1 MFANTSDS
9 WPSINNSLAKHAR
22 NVTDRD
28 CPHGDS
34 TTEEAVKVVAYF
46 AILLVSFVGNILLVL
61 VICKNK
67 QLRKSINYFVFSMAV
82 SDLFTPLTI
91 MPIKIVEIISG
102 SHSWKVDSP
111 QILGNILCKLCYF
124 LPDVSLVVSIQSILL
139 ISMDRFIAVV
149 LPFSAK
155 LISSKVRLTS
165 ILCTWII
172 AVVVHAPYFYAF
184 RLITFKNKSYCKLS
198 WTPAFDHKETSER
211 YFTAIFITFVI
222 VPICLLAL
230 AYGSIAWTLKKQFK
244 KRKQQLSC
252 HQRQR
257 DRQFRKIIRLSA
269 AIMMAFIFCMI
280 PQLVFLFTQV
290 FLWNWEVPPICIFR
304 NGNAIHFSATFMMYS
319 WSAINPCICFVF
331 NKNYSDSLKHVL
343 FFGGFSR
350 KKFDLKDNQL
360 KEQKWH
366 RFTVP
371 EAVKLRRIQ
380 PDLKTEDHIL
390 HTGWIH
396 THFLKDAA
404 TPYYEH
410 LCANI
415 KFKLSFSNSSFEPWC
430 RSTVWF
436 DCWWEDS
443 QFLERTILGCLD
455 SRALLKYNITE
466 ESVLLVCLIQ

>member
-9 WPSINNSLAKHAR
+9 WSSMNSSLAKQDAR

-28 CPHGDS
+28 CTHAVS
-34 TTEEAVKVVAYF
+34 TTEEAVKTLAYF

-61 VICKNK
+61 VIYKNRK
-67 QLRKSINYFVFSMAV
+67 LRKSINYFVFSMAV

-102 SHSWKVDSP
+102 SHFWKVDSP

-124 LPDVSLVVSIQSILL
+124 LADVSLTVSIQSVLL

-172 AVVVHAPYFYAF
+172 AVAVHAPYFYAF
-184 RLITFKNKSYCKLS
+184 RLITFKTKSYCMLS
-198 WTPAFDHKETSER
+198 WAPAFSHEETSKR
-211 YFTAIFITFVI
+211 YITAIFITFVI

-280 PQLVFLFTQV
+280 PQLVFLFTHV

-331 NKNYSDSLKHVL
+331 NKNYSNSLKNVL
-343 FFGGFSR
+343 FFGRFSR
-350 KKFDLKDNQL
+350 MKFDLKDNQL
-360 KEQKWH
+360 KGTKMTSIH
-366 RFTVP
+366 S
-371 EAVKLRRIQ
+371 LRSSQ
-380 PDLKTEDHIL
+380 
-390 HTGWIH
+390 
-396 THFLKDAA
+396 
-404 TPYYEH
+404 TPPH
-410 LCANI
+410 
-415 KFKLSFSNSSFEPWC
+415 
-430 RSTVWF
+430 STR
-436 DCWWEDS
+436 
-443 QFLERTILGCLD
+443 L
-455 SRALLKYNITE
+455 
-466 ESVLLVCLIQ
+466 